1 MWGSAPIEL
10 RDPRVD
16 GSPFPLGLTA
26 SNELIGISKSLWGRK
41 HINPG
46 IRRNR
51 QLSTSIKV
59 KAVKQ

>member
-46 IRRNR
+46 IRR
-51 QLSTSIKV
+51 V
-59 KAVKQ
+59 